1 MYSGYRRVT
10 SGGSSGL
17 VDTMIVELHLTQGA
31 GVCGVGAVGL

>member
-10 SGGSSGL
+10 GGGL
-17 VDTMIVELHLTQGA
+17 VDTMIVELHLAQGA